1 MFTKKVRTNNHLEGG
16 RRHLNTKTDTG
27 NIPIYPLIYLLH
39 EESNA
44 VERNCNLLQEGQ
56 LNTYITAKYA
66 TTNREFFELWANFDE
81 GKITV
86 KQLLH
91 ACAKVKAYIKHIKK
105 VSFISTVILNF
116 CLFHCFVFII
126 FSSTSFFAQFY
137 LF

>member
-1 MFTKKVRTNNHLEGG
+1 MNYIFIIAETRLQKVSKYMRKNWIDSTKFPPSTWSVYKKKVRTNNHLEGG
-16 RRHLNTKTDTG
+16 HRHLNTKTYTE
-27 NIPIYPLIYLLH
+27 NMPIYPLIYLLH

-91 ACAKVKAYIKHIKK
+91 ACAKVKA
-105 VSFISTVILNF
+105 
-116 CLFHCFVFII
+116 
-126 FSSTSFFAQFY
+126 
-137 LF
+137 